1 MKERIKALVRERLQ
15 NRRIILFGVD
25 QTAKEFYQEVKGKLP
40 ISHCVSNAA
49 KEWGEKA
56 FLGELD
62 VRPFRKDELEENDYL
77 IVCGSV
83 VFFRNIELQLSKEG
97 LSMYDD
103 FVESHIAE
111 VVFSNKKFA
120 LFYGQ
125 CILRDIYQRLIQ
137 VPAFSKEYKSV
148 FTQTIKHQAV
158 VINRLLYYAK
168 DICDLYIYTP
178 RILDRDSIYA
188 LSPEEMPAD
197 CKIVSVSN
205 LTASIY
211 WPQINTKLDE
221 YNRWYL
227 HSYNSERSRDFYHT
241 LYRKEDCNINRM
253 VLEGKSTKEIVDTL
267 SAEDYYSEKQV
278 KRGFQYAMKLI
289 QIAEKDVDIKVADFI
304 LENFRKQMLYQ
315 NFIHPNK
322 CIIYEYI
329 RRLLHTIDI
338 STAEI
343 DELEREAPMHEHQS
357 GDVPIYP
364 SVIKALE
371 LEFADD
377 TTKYEV
383 MIGSGM
389 VYMTFREYMEH
400 FAEYTRKT
408 MEISRLFGEQA

>member
-1 MKERIKALVRERLQ
+1 MKERIKALVKERLQ
-15 NRRIILFGVD
+15 NRRIILFGAG
-25 QTAKEFYQEVKGKLP
+25 QIAEEFYQEVKGRLP
-40 ISHCVSNAA
+40 ISHCVSNVA

-56 FLGELD
+56 FLEELD
-62 VRPFRKDELEENDYL
+62 VQPFRKDELEENDYL
-77 IVCGSV
+77 IICGPIA
-83 VFFRNIELQLSKEG
+83 FRDIELQLSKEG
-97 LSMYDD
+97 LSMYED

-111 VVFSNKKFA
+111 VVFNNKKFA

-125 CILRDIYQRLIQ
+125 CILRDIYQRLMQ

-158 VINRLLYYAK
+158 VTNRLLYYAK
-168 DICDLYIYTP
+168 DICDLYVYTP
-178 RILDRDSIYA
+178 KILDIDSIYS

-205 LTASIY
+205 LTSSLY
-211 WPQINTKLDE
+211 WPQINTKIDE
-221 YNRWYL
+221 YNDWYL
-227 HSYNSERSRDFYHT
+227 YSYNSERTMDFFHT

-267 SAEDYYSEKQV
+267 SSEDYYSDKQV
-278 KRGFQYAMKLI
+278 KRSFQYAMKLI
-289 QIAEKDVDIKVADFI
+289 QIAEKDVDIKIADFI

-322 CIIYEYI
+322 CVIYEYI
-329 RRLLHTIDI
+329 RRLLHAIDI
-338 STAEI
+338 STAEV
-343 DELEREAPMHEHQS
+343 DELEQEAPVHEHQS

-371 LEFADD
+371 LEFVDNA
-377 TTKYEV
+377 TKYEIMV
-383 MIGSGM
+383 GNGM

-408 MEISRLFGEQA
+408 MEISKLFGEQE